1 MFSGFVVQKFAL
13 MQFEMN
19 PQSMTWETLATD
31 NNTHFVENVGEA
43 CNLLVVVYAKCGH
56 VVIPVTYCCD

>member
-1 MFSGFVVQKFAL
+1 MFSIYVVQKFAL

-31 NNTHFVENVGEA
+31 NNTHFVENVEEG
-43 CNLLVVVYAKCGH
+43 CNLLLL
-56 VVIPVTYCCD
+56 